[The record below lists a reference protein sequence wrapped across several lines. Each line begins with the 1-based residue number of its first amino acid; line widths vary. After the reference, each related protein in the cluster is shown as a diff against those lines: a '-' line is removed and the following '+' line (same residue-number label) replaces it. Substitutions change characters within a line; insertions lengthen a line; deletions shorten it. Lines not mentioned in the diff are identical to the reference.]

1 MTDDFVLYKTV
12 SRERQLKWVKRGT
25 VFLFTNPCNILWH
38 SILVIP
44 LIIWWINIWGS
55 NILIKMKK
63 KCVICLRA
71 KQTQGT
77 FSLSLNKATTI
88 FNFIHFDLRGPYN
101 TPSTFGAFH
110 FLLFWTTIRD
120 LCGFIYLL
128 RKGKSRILW
137 KRFLLR
143 FKPSLTK
150 VLKLYDPTMVQ
161 NSFV

>member
-1 MTDDFVLYKTV
+1 MGEERNSLFIYKPLQYFVALHFGHPSHNMVNKYLRKSYTDKN
-12 SRERQLKWVKRGT
+12 E
-25 VFLFTNPCNILWH
+25 
-38 SILVIP
+38 
-44 LIIWWINIWGS
+44 
-55 NILIKMKK
+55 K

-88 FNFIHFDLRGPYN
+88 FNFIHFDLWGPYN

-128 RKGKSRILW
+128 RKGKSQIL
-137 KRFLLR
+137 
-143 FKPSLTK
+143 
-150 VLKLYDPTMVQ
+150 
-161 NSFV
+161 